1 MPKKATK
8 AYHFSFMDFFI
19 IVGLAIAI
27 CALIFVVSGRD
38 IKELTAEKVEVSYI
52 LYIDSAYVN
61 EFSVGEQIL
70 TKNGKNAGTVTSVS
84 TSYTDSSKTV
94 VIVSAVAYSVKK
106 ELFID
111 GQVLALSKEFSVS
124 LGNDAVIDTL
134 CAGIAKVS

>member
-8 AYHFSFMDFFI
+8 SYHFSFMDFFI
-19 IVGLAIAI
+19 IVGLAIAV

-52 LYIDSAYVN
+52 LYIDSAYVD
-61 EFSVGEQIL
+61 EFSVGDQIF

-111 GQVLALSKEFSVS
+111 GQMLALSKGFSVS
-124 LGNDAVIDTL
+124 LGNDVVIDTL